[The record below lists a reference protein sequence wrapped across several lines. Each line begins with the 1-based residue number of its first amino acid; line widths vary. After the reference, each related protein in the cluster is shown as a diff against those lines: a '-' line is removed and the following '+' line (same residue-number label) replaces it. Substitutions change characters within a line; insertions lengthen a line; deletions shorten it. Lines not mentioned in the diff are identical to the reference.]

1 MNKYLILFIC
11 FIGSLLL
18 VTYEDNREVREI
30 FNYQESV
37 YVFNEIDVDTNI
49 VSNPDTGDINIY
61 VYFVIAFYS
70 LLFIMITV
78 KNLKKVN
85 KYVDIKKF

>member
-18 VTYEDNREVREI
+18 VTYDNNEVVES

-49 VSNPDTGDINIY
+49 VNNPDTRDINIY

>member
-18 VTYEDNREVREI
+18 VTYEDNNDVI
-30 FNYQESV
+30 DSFYYQESV

-49 VSNPDTGDINIY
+49 VNNPDTRDINIY